1 MTTHAP
7 LTTHYDIT
15 GNCSPYFVLPQLS
28 SIVQVRHEMI
38 ILCNSTLQR
47 DFIIMSEIIKI
58 NIVRFAER
66 HSDFS
71 NCVYVTKTFG
81 SDERKHRENACVL
94 KRFP

>member
-1 MTTHAP
+1 MILQVIARRTLFYLNYRAF
-7 LTTHYDIT
+7 
-15 GNCSPYFVLPQLS
+15 N
-28 SIVQVRHEMI
+28 SIVVQVRHEMI